1 MIFSIF
7 FDFSSIIIFFFSIF
21 QFFFH
26 DLIFSLVE
34 SSAMGRLLVIVE
46 QAENLSTKNK
56 GKKSIK
62 KVEVFWLFCLHEF
75 PLFSFLFSK
84 SFFSLVVPQAANAGM
99 LRLVLVSASN
109 LKCPKGKGTGGYKT
123 RKLRKICIF
132 HKLEVARFAI

>member
-1 MIFSIF
+1 MTIFVF
-7 FDFSSIIIFFFSIF
+7 VFFFEKYWNLKKKIVILF
-21 QFFFH
+21 FLQFYWRFYFFC
-26 DLIFSLVE
+26 SVE

-84 SFFSLVVPQAANAGM
+84 SFFSLVVPQAVNAGM

-109 LKCPKGKGTGGYKT
+109 LKCPKGKGMGGYKT
-123 RKLRKICIF
+123 SKLRKIC
-132 HKLEVARFAI
+132 K

>member
-1 MIFSIF
+1 MLKFFSDFSIFKKIFMIFSIF

-56 GKKSIK
+56 GKKSIE
-62 KVEVFWLFCLHEF
+62 KVEDF
-75 PLFSFLFSK
+75 
-84 SFFSLVVPQAANAGM
+84 
-99 LRLVLVSASN
+99 
-109 LKCPKGKGTGGYKT
+109 
-123 RKLRKICIF
+123 
-132 HKLEVARFAI
+132 